1 MVGSDTPDACAN
13 AFCSIPTRARAAF
26 NWAAV
31 SNVALQHKFQI
42 SCLIDRS
49 CFKHQNCNLLNIRPY
64 DRRPPTPRGSM
75 SASSSARRWIGDSP
89 EDDARRG
96 GNRSAQGRS
105 IHKLFQISPRRS
117 PSSVHVSNTT
127 RLLAKFAVSILT
139 YDTSTIDHAW

>member
-1 MVGSDTPDACAN
+1 MVGSDTPDACAS

-42 SCLIDRS
+42 SCLIDCS

-64 DRRPPTPRGSM
+64 DRRPTKPWGSV
-75 SASSSARRWIGDSP
+75 SASSAARRWIGDGP

-96 GNRSAQGRS
+96 GNRPAQVAQS
-105 IHKLFQISPRRS
+105 ISYSQTSPPGS
-117 PSSVHVSNTT
+117 PSPGS
-127 RLLAKFAVSILT
+127 RG
-139 YDTSTIDHAW
+139 